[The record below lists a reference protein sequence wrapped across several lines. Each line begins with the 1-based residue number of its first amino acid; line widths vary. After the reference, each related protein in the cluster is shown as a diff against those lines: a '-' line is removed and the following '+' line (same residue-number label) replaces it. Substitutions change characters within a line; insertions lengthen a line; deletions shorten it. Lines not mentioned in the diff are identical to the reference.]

1 MKKYLAG
8 NIKGCQKKVSQLLVD
23 LKLTYFRNSKIVVG
37 NLLKQY
43 QASFSHGNIV
53 HSFIVYKLD
62 IWSLDLIAYFKLKDL
77 EDYLELLHLRMSIL
91 TNIFNLNRNWVQ
103 VNCFLIPTFD
113 WVNYGNI
120 FGVDNSWSTH
130 TDNRIN
136 DISVLGE
143 GPTQHLGNITI
154 TAQAK
159 YPINFTN
166 QKNKFCLSLHYNG
179 TNRFLHVNDVKIYQ
193 FKAKDSEI

>member
-8 NIKGCQKKVSQLLVD
+8 NIKGCQKKVSQLLVA
-23 LKLTYFRNSKIVVG
+23 LKLTYFCNSKIVVG

-43 QASFSHGNIV
+43 QASFSHGNI
-53 HSFIVYKLD
+53 IND
-62 IWSLDLIAYFKLKDL
+62 IM
-77 EDYLELLHLRMSIL
+77 E
-91 TNIFNLNRNWVQ
+91 IFSH
-103 VNCFLIPTFD
+103 
-113 WVNYGNI
+113 G
-120 FGVDNSWSTH
+120 
-130 TDNRIN
+130 DNRIN

-179 TNRFLHVNDVKIYQ
+179 TNRFLYVNDVKIYQ